1 MRNPKIIRFEPHGA
15 GDSGLAEWDAI
26 DAGKKAGEEIG
37 DCYAPGIIAMA
48 VYAGHQY
55 AR

>member
-1 MRNPKIIRFEPHGA
+1 MSNPKIIRFEPHGA
-15 GDSGLAEWDAI
+15 GDPGLAEWDAI
-26 DAGKKAGEEIG
+26 DAGIKTVEEIG
-37 DCYAPGIIAMA
+37 DGYAPGTIAMA